1 MSAGQ
6 VADEFRRRASFDS
19 RHQLSEKVAA
29 YVREAIMLGELQAH
43 QFIRTERLAEDLGV
57 SATPVREALMILHSE
72 GSVRWAPRRGFRVVP
87 MTARDVHDLFDVQAY
102 IAGELAAR
110 AVDALDADEIKRLEG
125 VQADLE
131 QAARAGDTDLVD
143 SLNHEIHRTINKA
156 SDAARMGMLLNLT
169 VHYVPLH
176 SFGKIEGWAE
186 ASAHDHSDIF
196 DALNN
201 RDREAARTSMVEH
214 IHHIGRLLVDHLEQ
228 HGVLS

>member
-1 MSAGQ
+1 MSSGQ
-6 VADEFRRRASFDS
+6 VADEFRRRASFDNK
-19 RHQLSEKVAA
+19 HQLSEKVAA
-29 YVREAIMLGELQAH
+29 YVREAIMLGELHAH
-43 QFIRTERLAEDLGV
+43 QFIRTERLAEELGV

-110 AVDALDADEIKRLEG
+110 AVDSLSAEEIKRLDG
-125 VQADLE
+125 VQDELE
-131 QAARAGDTDLVD
+131 DAAHAGNTDLVD
-143 SLNHEIHRTINKA
+143 SLNHDIHRTINKA
-156 SDAARMGMLLNLT
+156 SDATRMGMLLNLT

-186 ASAHDHSDIF
+186 ASAQDHSGIF

-201 RDREAARTSMVEH
+201 RDAEGARKAMAEH
-214 IHHIGRLLVDHLEQ
+214 IHHIGRLLVEHLEQ
-228 HGVLS
+228 HAVLS